1 MTDTSGTASP
11 LPPATGS
18 RYAPLEPRTAPD
30 VAGDILRGA
39 DDRAIPVRPSGLRK
53 MAMQHRETCHI

>member
-30 VAGDILRGA
+30 VAGASFAAQTIARFLFGHQD
-39 DDRAIPVRPSGLRK
+39 
-53 MAMQHRETCHI
+53 